1 MKHRALLTTN
11 PGGLDVEQTHLS
23 QKNPRRLEKRGRES
37 TSVGLWI
44 DTYEAESQKKGIEK
58 SETKPLFPANE
69 KLKLSS
75 SFSVFC
81 GGPLTMHEKK
91 PFVNWIARGGSVHI
105 THGVYTE

>member
-58 SETKPLFPANE
+58 SETKPL
-69 KLKLSS
+69 L
-75 SFSVFC
+75 
-81 GGPLTMHEKK
+81 PLTK
-91 PFVNWIARGGSVHI
+91 N
-105 THGVYTE
+105 